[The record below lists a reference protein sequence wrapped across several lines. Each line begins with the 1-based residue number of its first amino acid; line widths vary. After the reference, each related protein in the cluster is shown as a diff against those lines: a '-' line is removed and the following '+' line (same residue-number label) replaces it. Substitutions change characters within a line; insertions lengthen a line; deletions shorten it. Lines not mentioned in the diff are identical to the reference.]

1 MRCSPRSLPGFSG
14 SLREISGSLLR
25 FSDSLPR
32 SLLSLWGFFRK
43 PTSPPLPL
51 REGPPLSPS
60 PFPLRVQ
67 GMYQPPYS
75 VLKPLRY
82 KVGGPSEV
90 SPAAEL
96 RFAVCD
102 RMDTNCLR
110 AADRPI
116 SPLQHALM
124 AKKLMEAAR
133 PEGAEAL
140 SPGQRPGYNGNG
152 QGALNQRSPAHS
164 GKVKG
169 KSFKIHLTQ
178 LSQIGKFKKLKPY
191 ALQLNIQT
199 IRLLS

>member
-1 MRCSPRSLPGFSG
+1 MLLQLFAKNSPKLLPSF
-14 SLREISGSLLR
+14 
-25 FSDSLPR
+25 FPCHND
-32 SLLSLWGFFRK
+32 GFFRK

-51 REGPPLSPS
+51 REGPPLISVFSPQGRRENRS
-60 PFPLRVQ
+60 SSSLVTISFYGWRTIRGLRQ
-67 GMYQPPYS
+67 QQSCG
-75 VLKPLRY
+75 LRY
-82 KVGGPSEV
+82 ATAWTKENEMDAE
-90 SPAAEL
+90 SPK
-96 RFAVCD
+96 
-102 RMDTNCLR
+102 
-110 AADRPI
+110 
-116 SPLQHALM
+116 SPQQHALM
-124 AKKLMEAAR
+124 PMKPIATR

-140 SPGQRPGYNGNG
+140 SPGQRPGYTGNG

>member
-1 MRCSPRSLPGFSG
+1 M
-14 SLREISGSLLR
+14 
-25 FSDSLPR
+25 
-32 SLLSLWGFFRK
+32 
-43 PTSPPLPL
+43 
-51 REGPPLSPS
+51 
-60 PFPLRVQ
+60 
-67 GMYQPPYS
+67 
-75 VLKPLRY
+75 
-82 KVGGPSEV
+82 VGGPSEV
-90 SPAAEL
+90 FASSRA
-96 RFAVCD
+96 AVCGM
-102 RMDTNCLR
+102 RPQGYER
-110 AADRPI
+110 AKELQKAQKPIAARPEGQKN
-116 SPLQHALM
+116 SQKQHALM

-140 SPGQRPGYNGNG
+140 SPGHRPEYNGNG